1 MRILGEL
8 DLGFFRG
15 RHGVKQGGCEHEDDA
30 TSFGREHHGIVRSVK
45 LIGIEIM
52 RESEEENRSS
62 NRGLVRFSRS
72 YILR

>member
-1 MRILGEL
+1 MMILGEL

-15 RHGVKQGGCEHEDDA
+15 RHGVKGGCEHEDEA
-30 TSFGREHHGIVRSVK
+30 TSFGREHHGFVRGVK

-62 NRGLVRFSRS
+62 CRGLVWFSRS